1 MAREKFAALT
11 EQMFYILLALDRP
24 CCGVDIMDRIRAVT
38 SGRVSVGPGT
48 LYTLLAGF
56 QKAGYIEET
65 AVEGRKRTYR
75 ITPSGRALLEG
86 EQRRLL
92 AMTRDY
98 ARVMEK
104 GEDQG

>member
-1 MAREKFAALT
+1 MAREKFGSLT
-11 EQMFYILLALDRP
+11 EQMFYILLALDQP
-24 CCGVDIMDRIRAVT
+24 CCGVDVMDKIRAVT
-38 SGRVSVGPGT
+38 SGRVTVGPGT
-48 LYTLLAGF
+48 LYTLLADF

-92 AMTRDY
+92 AMTQDY
-98 ARVMEK
+98 ARVLEK
-104 GEDQG
+104 GEDQP

>member
-1 MAREKFAALT
+1 MAREKFGSLT
-11 EQMFYILLALDRP
+11 EQMFYILLALDQP
-24 CCGVDIMDRIRAVT
+24 CCGVDVMDKIRAVT

-104 GEDQG
+104 GEDHE

>member
-11 EQMFYILLALDRP
+11 EQMFYILLALDQP

-75 ITPSGRALLEG
+75 ITPPGRALLEG

>member
-1 MAREKFAALT
+1 MAREKFGSLT
-11 EQMFYILLALDRP
+11 EQMFYILLALDQP
-24 CCGVDIMDRIRAVT
+24 CCGVDVMDKIRAVT
-38 SGRVSVGPGT
+38 SGRVTVGPGT
-48 LYTLLAGF
+48 LYTLLADF

-92 AMTRDY
+92 AMTQDY
-98 ARVMEK
+98 TRVLEK
-104 GEDQG
+104 GEDQP

>member
-11 EQMFYILLALDRP
+11 EQMFYILLALDQP